1 MTHAVTILFS
11 VLLPLAQ
18 ADPGGAAPAV
28 DDFSLQD
35 PRGAKVTL
43 RSYTDRGPVV
53 LVFLGADCPISRR
66 YIPTLQN
73 LHAQYQPAGVEF
85 IGVNS
90 NSQDSDA
97 EVVRFATD
105 FQIPFPVVKDPGAA
119 VAAALGVDRTPTAVL
134 IDKNRRRRYRGR
146 IDNQYEL
153 DFDRPSATSFDL
165 IVAIAEL
172 LADRPIGL
180 PTTAVSGCSIG
191 VQATPVNSSTVTW
204 HNRVGA
210 VFREHCHKCH
220 RTGRIA
226 PFPLVR
232 YADVEGWGPMIHE
245 AVTTRRMPPTS
256 LASGHEQFEDC
267 GVLTPDEIE
276 AVAAWVQNG
285 CPEGTPTEEFVAPV
299 YTSAWQLSRKPDK
312 IVSISESGYAVPP
325 AGPLEYRYFV
335 VDPGFPNG
343 AKIAGAE
350 ILPGAPAVV
359 WQAAV
364 YCLLPGLSDSPQD
377 FADRWDL
384 HSNLLCWFSPGA
396 RPIEFPPDAAKDVPP
411 GSKLVFQICYRP
423 CGRAMLDRTSV
434 GLLFADPA
442 KVRRT
447 VQTIPIMDADF
458 SIPAEIRKFTLT
470 QRQTMS
476 EDFDLISLIPRMN
489 LRGRSAQ
496 FDARW
501 SAQPPTP
508 LLAVQNFS
516 VYWQPEYRL
525 VDPSPIDQ
533 STVVEYT
540 AVYDNSPDNPIN
552 PDPLANVRSGRRIA
566 DELMIGYLEV
576 IPRLRTTVA
585 EDAAAG
591 RLRDSTRDI
600 SMALGGLATVALVC
614 LSLLWLKPV
623 SSRPAPTAQ
632 S

>member
-11 VLLPLAQ
+11 VLLPIAQ
-18 ADPGGAAPAV
+18 GAAQDLAPLV
-28 DDFSLQD
+28 DDFTLQD
-35 PRGAKVTL
+35 PRGSRVSL
-43 RSYTDRGPVV
+43 RGLTDRGPVV

-66 YIPTLQN
+66 YVPTLRN
-73 LHAQYQPAGVEF
+73 LHEQYQPAGVQF

-119 VAAALGVDRTPTAVL
+119 VAAALGVNRTPTAVL
-134 IDKNRRRRYRGR
+134 IDKERRRRYRGR

-165 IVAIAEL
+165 VVAIAEL
-172 LADRPIGL
+172 LANRPIGL

-191 VQATPVNSSTVTW
+191 VQTTPVHSSTSTW
-204 HNRVGA
+204 YNRVGA
-210 VFREHCHKCH
+210 IFREHCHKCH

-245 AVTTRRMPPTS
+245 AVATRRMPPTS
-256 LASGHEQFEDC
+256 LASGHEEFDDC
-267 GVLTPDEIE
+267 RVLTPDEIE
-276 AVAAWVQNG
+276 AVAVWVENG
-285 CPEGTPTEEFVAPV
+285 CPEGAPNDEFVAPV
-299 YTSAWQLSRKPDK
+299 YTNAWQLSRKPDK
-312 IVSISESGYAVPP
+312 VVAISESGYAVPA

-335 VDPGFPNG
+335 VDPGLPNG
-343 AKIAGAE
+343 AKVAGAE

-364 YCLLPGLSDSPQD
+364 YCLLPGLSDDLQD

-396 RPIEFPPDAAKDVPP
+396 RPIEYPPDAAKDVPP
-411 GSKLVFQICYRP
+411 GAKLVFQICYRP
-423 CGRAMLDRTSV
+423 CGRTMLDRTSV

-442 KVRRT
+442 NVRRT
-447 VQTIPIMDADF
+447 VQTVPLVDADF
-458 SIPAEIRKFTLT
+458 SIPAEISKFTLT

-489 LRGRSAQ
+489 ARGRSAQ
-496 FDARW
+496 FDAKTNTQA
-501 SAQPPTP
+501 STP
-508 LLAVQNFS
+508 LLAVQNYS
-516 VYWQPEYRL
+516 VYWQTEYRL
-525 VDPSPIDQ
+525 VDPVPVDQ

-540 AVYDNSPDNPIN
+540 AAYDNSPENPLN
-552 PDPLANVRSGRRIA
+552 PDPLANVRSGRRIT
-566 DELMIGYLEV
+566 DELMIGYLQV

-585 EDAAAG
+585 EDAAAAQ
-591 RLRDSTRDI
+591 LRDSTRDI
-600 SMALGGLATVALVC
+600 SMALGGLAAVTLVC
-614 LSLLWLKPV
+614 LTLLWLKPV
-623 SSRPAPTAQ
+623 GARPQPTPQ
-632 S
+632 P